1 MRSVTSFN
9 DTWTFSEGFDA
20 ASAGRLQ
27 AGKSVSLP
35 HNAVEL
41 PFNYFD
47 EASYQ
52 RAFTYQK
59 VLTWRREFHGREV
72 SLVFDAAMADAVVY
86 LNGEE
91 IIAHKDGYTPFE
103 ARLTDKLREGDNL
116 ITVKIDGSE
125 NPEIPPF
132 GGRIDYLTYAGIY
145 RDVWLKVTDAVSI
158 ANLKIETRDALSDAK
173 SVSIRC
179 DLGNPQGVNFAGTV
193 TALLKDANGKV
204 LAEAAG
210 ESRGESVTLE
220 ITGLKGL
227 SLWDIDSPVL
237 YEVEAQLR
245 SDRGSDR
252 LSSRFGFRTAEFTT
266 NGFKLNGR
274 PLTIRGLNRHQAFPY
289 VGYAMGRTA
298 QERDA
303 EILKNTLHCN
313 LVRTSHYPQSKWF
326 LDHCDRIG
334 LLVFEEIPGWQHIG
348 GEGWKQEA
356 IQNVRRM
363 IERDWNHPS
372 IIIWGVR
379 INESQDSH
387 DFYVETNRLAREL
400 DPTRQTGGVR
410 YITDSEYLEDVYT
423 MNDFILGNEELP
435 GANRP
440 RTALRPQQECTGLTR
455 KVPYLITE
463 FGGHMFPTKIYDQ
476 EQRQAEHVR
485 RHLEVLNAA
494 YGDPSISGA
503 VGWCM
508 FDYNT
513 HKDFGSGDRICYH
526 GVMDMFRQPKFAA
539 YVYASQCEP
548 SEGVVMKPVTFW
560 ARGERNIGGV
570 LPLIVLTNCDE
581 VELKY
586 GSLVKRVGPDRE
598 NFPHLPHPPVVIDHR
613 HFTKDEL
620 GVWGMKWEDAA
631 FTGFIDGEP
640 VANLRMVADPVPTAL
655 EVVPDSTALRAEGRD
670 SVRVI
675 VRALD
680 QAGNIL
686 PFLNDAVDVTV
697 TGPARLL
704 GPDRLIFQGGSTG
717 FWLETTGAAG
727 GIAVAVTS
735 TRLGTVR
742 LELSAVSDEAAA
754 A

>member
-9 DTWTFSEGFDA
+9 DSWVFSEGFA
-20 ASAGRLQ
+20 ATEAGRLQ
-27 AGKSVSLP
+27 AGRPVSLP

-59 VLTWRREFHGREV
+59 PLAWRREFHGREV

-91 IIAHKDGYTPFE
+91 IVAHKDGYTPFE
-103 ARLTDKLREGDNL
+103 ARLTDRLREGDNL

-145 RDVWLKVTDAVSI
+145 RDVWLKVTDAVSV
-158 ANLKIETRDALSDAK
+158 ANIKIETRDVLSDAK
-173 SVSIRC
+173 SVSVRC
-179 DLGNPQGVNFAGTV
+179 DLANPQSLTLTGTV
-193 TALLKDANGKV
+193 TALLKDKNGKV
-204 LAEAAG
+204 LAEAIG
-210 ESRGESVTLE
+210 ETRGESVTLD

-237 YEVEAQLR
+237 YEAEVQLR

-266 NGFKLNGR
+266 EGFKLNGR
-274 PLTIRGLNRHQAFPY
+274 PLKIRGLNRHQAFPY

-348 GEGWKQEA
+348 GEAWKQEA

-400 DPTRQTGGVR
+400 DLTRQTGGVR
-410 YITDSEYLEDVYT
+410 YITDSEFLEDVYT

-440 RTALRPQQECTGLTR
+440 RTALRPQQECTGLNR

-463 FGGHMFPTKIYDQ
+463 FGGHMYPTKIYDQ

-494 YGDPSISGA
+494 HGDPSISGA
-503 VGWCM
+503 IGWCM

-548 SEGVVMKPVTFW
+548 SEEVVMKPVTFW

-631 FTGFIDGEP
+631 FTGFIDGK
-640 VANLRMVADPVPTAL
+640 AAASLRMVADPVPTTL
-655 EVVPDSTALRAEGRD
+655 EVVADNTTLRTEGRD

-680 QAGNIL
+680 QAGNVL

-704 GPDRLIFQGGSTG
+704 GPERLVFQGGSTG
-717 FWLETTGAAG
+717 FWLETTGATG

-735 TRLGTVR
+735 TRLGSVR
-742 LELSAVSDEAAA
+742 LELSAVASEAAA